1 MKKKAGSKRGKVSQV
16 EDDNARRVTPNDPLV
31 TNQSQAS
38 YPHVIIEGGDILVIV
53 ETTVTFE
60 RLEKTK

>member
-1 MKKKAGSKRGKVSQV
+1 MKKKADSKKGKVSRV
-16 EDDNARRVTPNDPLV
+16 EDDNARHVTPNDPLV
-31 TNQSQAS
+31 INQSQAS